1 MERERKSPSNL
12 LARECIVEAM
22 IKLIYEKPLSAIT
35 ISELTEKA
43 GVSRM
48 TFYRNYGS
56 KEDVW
61 KDELADILERYAG
74 ESMAQHPG
82 GIYYDREHMLHCFS
96 YFYTYREFLDGL
108 FTCGFGDI
116 FLKYMTVYMLKAWSG
131 YDRYKLQA
139 FAGVLYA
146 LYISWSQGG
155 YRESAE
161 QMADLVGKLCQ
172 WD

>member
-35 ISELTEKA
+35 ISELTERA

-56 KEDVW
+56 KKDVW

-82 GIYYDREHMLHCFS
+82 GIYYDR
-96 YFYTYREFLDGL
+96 
-108 FTCGFGDI
+108 
-116 FLKYMTVYMLKAWSG
+116 
-131 YDRYKLQA
+131 YKLQA

-146 LYISWSQGG
+146 LYISRSQGG

>member
-1 MERERKSPSNL
+1 MRCYKRSRSVTWREKEKSPSNL

-35 ISELTEKA
+35 ISELTERA

-61 KDELADILERYAG
+61 KDELAD
-74 ESMAQHPG
+74 
-82 GIYYDREHMLHCFS
+82 
-96 YFYTYREFLDGL
+96 
-108 FTCGFGDI
+108 
-116 FLKYMTVYMLKAWSG
+116 
-131 YDRYKLQA
+131 
-139 FAGVLYA
+139 
-146 LYISWSQGG
+146 
-155 YRESAE
+155 
-161 QMADLVGKLCQ
+161 LVGKLCQ